1 MSIPVITP
9 WENALPSVSAL
20 NPDASALLVQLSDSH
35 LFAEADGGLL
45 GMKTRESLQRVIE
58 LVLAQQP
65 QIDLVLATGDLSQ
78 DGTLESYQ
86 AFRDM
91 TRQIEAP
98 ARWIPGNHDEPQVML
113 QAAINSAL
121 LEPVVDVGNWR
132 ITLLDSAV
140 PGSVPGYLQDQ
151 QLQLLAQSLSE
162 APTRHHLVCFHHHP
176 VSIGCAW
183 MEPIGLRNPEAL
195 FAVLDRFPQ
204 VRAVLW
210 GHVHQEIDRE
220 RNGVRLLASP
230 STCIQFAPGSEDF
243 KVSEEA
249 PGYRWLR
256 LHADGRLE
264 TGVERVQGFA
274 FQVDYGSS
282 GY

>member
-1 MSIPVITP
+1 M
-9 WENALPSVSAL
+9 PSVSTVS
-20 NPDASALLVQLSDSH
+20 PDAPALLVQLSDSH
-35 LFAEADGGLL
+35 LFAEADGTLL
-45 GMKTRESLQRVIE
+45 GMNTRESLQGVIE
-58 LVLAQQP
+58 LVRAQQP
-65 QIDLVLATGDLSQ
+65 HIDLVLATGDLSQ

-86 AFRDM
+86 QFRDM
-91 TRQIEAP
+91 TRQIDAP
-98 ARWIPGNHDEPQVML
+98 ARWIPGNHDEPQIMAS
-113 QAAINSAL
+113 AAVHSDL
-121 LEPVVDVGNWR
+121 LEPVVDIGNWR
-132 ITLLDSAV
+132 VTLLDSAV

-151 QLQLLAQSLSE
+151 QLQLLVQALSE
-162 APTRHHLVCFHHHP
+162 APNRHHLVCFHHHP

-243 KVSEEA
+243 KVSEQA

-264 TGVERVQGFA
+264 TGVERLAGFV
-274 FQVDYGSS
+274 FTVDYGSN